1 MKKDI
6 ERLISDMAGVK
17 VKTKKIIS
25 ESLKSTKISEENE
38 PNLLNENNLLD
49 EL

>member
-1 MKKDI
+1 MSHDVDK
-6 ERLISDMAGVK
+6 LIDSMNGFK

-25 ESLKSTKISEENE
+25 ESLKPVNFDEENE
-38 PNLLNENNLLD
+38 SNLLNENNLLK